1 MAFDI
6 QNSKASQE
14 FVPIKE
20 VRNGVVV
27 LDDGS
32 LRVILMASSINLAL
46 KSADEQRSILAQFKN
61 FLNSLDFSVQLHV
74 ESRDLDIQ
82 PYLNDLQEQY
92 EKQEN
97 ELLQTQIKEYIE
109 FIKTFTR
116 DANIMQKS
124 FFVIVPY
131 TRSIASRS
139 GGFMEKIRSIIGNET
154 TKEQEE
160 KSFNEARSQ
169 LDQRVQLVEQG
180 LVRTGVR
187 VTQLDTEEN
196 IELFYRLLNPGNLTQ
211 EIRGDNLEV

>member
-6 QNSKASQE
+6 QNSRASQE
-14 FVPIKE
+14 FVPVKE
-20 VRNGVVV
+20 VRDGVVV

-32 LRVILMASSINLAL
+32 LRAILMASSINLAL
-46 KSADEQRSILAQFKN
+46 KSADEQRSVLTQFKN

-74 ESRDLDIQ
+74 ESRDLDIK
-82 PYLNDLQEQY
+82 PYLADLREQY

-97 ELLQTQIKEYIE
+97 ELMQTQTKEYIE

-116 DANIMQKS
+116 DADIMQKS
-124 FFVIVPY
+124 FFVVVPY
-131 TRSIASRS
+131 TRPIVSSS
-139 GGFMEKIRSIIGNET
+139 GGIMDKIRSIIGKET
-154 TKEQEE
+154 TKKQEE
-160 KSFNEARSQ
+160 KSFNEARTQ